1 MLLFCV
7 VLVVGRYAMNGPAA
21 DSDNKEQFSDFSKG
35 KLKFDARLVR
45 HMAMYAIAA
54 N

>member
-1 MLLFCV
+1 
-7 VLVVGRYAMNGPAA
+7 MNGPAA

-35 KLKFDARLVR
+35 KLKSDARLVR